1 MKKYR
6 PHLLVLCVLA
16 IVVLSGM
23 HNALQSAITDLRFGW
38 ISRQA
43 SGQIALVAI
52 DPPSLNEIGVWPW
65 PRKLHAEL
73 IDRLENAGATDIAF
87 DIDFS
92 SSSNPDSDQAFVDA
106 LKNAGGSVVLPAFKQ
121 ATESSGHK
129 NTVYVNRPLPIF
141 GEHAWPAVVNVT
153 IGSDGLVRHYSYGE
167 TLDGYFL
174 SSFGAI
180 LADKYDTEAN
190 PFLIDFSIRTDSL
203 PIISYVDVLRG
214 DPAALKKLK
223 DRKVIIGSTAIELG
237 DRFNVPNGGLI
248 PGPVLQMLAAESIVQ
263 GRMLH
268 GSSVFVTLGG
278 LGAMVLLLIWLWS
291 RASAGLRVAVLV
303 GLAITIELCATLLQA
318 RFPLVLNTS
327 IWHATIAAY
336 LAAVALDEIDF
347 RKLLGRIADRRF
359 HRIAMSLGDGLV
371 CTDQKGLIT
380 VWNPGAAA
388 IFGYQPDEMI
398 GQPFDR
404 IYAVSPG
411 NKEWAPRSILKLP
424 PAELQA
430 ANGKVIELEGRRK
443 NGEAFPLEVCFSKW
457 QGVDG
462 LQYGALIRDI
472 SVRKREAERIRYLA
486 EHDTLTGL
494 ANRNQLQERLAST
507 LGEAKAKHC
516 EAALLMM
523 DLDRFKQIN
532 DTMGHAC
539 GDQLL
544 RDVAERLKTI
554 VGGKGLVARL
564 SGDEFAAVIDGADAV
579 ARAKELSE
587 RISLAFAQLPF
598 SIGTRE
604 LCVNVSI
611 GVAVYPKDSETA
623 GELLVA
629 ADLAL
634 YQAKAAGRGRHA
646 FFEPRFRNDLELR
659 LLLEDELGQAV
670 KEKQFEIFYQPQINL
685 ADGRL
690 MGAEALIRWRHP
702 GRGLVLPD
710 DFMPVANTSSNS
722 DDIARWVMR
731 DVCTQGS
738 LWQRQRH
745 NVRLAVNLS
754 PSQFQSGDL
763 VPTIEFILKSTGFSS
778 SLLELEVTE
787 SILLEDDERALD
799 IFRRLQGLG
808 VRIAFDD
815 FGTGYASMTYLKK
828 FPLNKLKIDKSF
840 VGKLRE
846 NSDDLAIVGA
856 TITLGK
862 LLGLSVIAEGIEDKA
877 TADLLSNRGCEE
889 GQGYYFGRPMPAEE
903 FERKF
908 LSKGAVEMPEKS
920 VPVRATNAA

>member
-1 MKKYR
+1 
-6 PHLLVLCVLA
+6 
-16 IVVLSGM
+16 M
-23 HNALQSAITDLRFGW
+23 HNVLRSALTDFRFDW

-43 SGQIALVAI
+43 SGQIALIAI

-73 IDRLENAGATDIAF
+73 IDRLENAGATDVAF
-87 DIDFS
+87 DVDFS
-92 SSSNPDSDQAFVDA
+92 SLSNPDSDQAFVDA
-106 LKNAGGSVVLPAFKQ
+106 LKKAGGSVVLPAFKQ
-121 ATESSGHK
+121 VTGSGGHQ
-129 NTVYVNRPLPIF
+129 NTVYVSRPVPEF
-141 GEHAWPAVVNVT
+141 GKHAWPAVVNVA
-153 IGSDGLVRHYSYGE
+153 IGSDGLVRRYSYGE
-167 TLDGYFL
+167 TLDGKIL
-174 SSFGAI
+174 PSFGAL
-180 LADKYDTEAN
+180 LADKYDTQAK
-190 PFLIDFSIRTDSL
+190 PFQIDFSISANSI
-203 PIISYVDVLRG
+203 PKISYVDVLRG
-214 DPAALKKLK
+214 DPAALKALK
-223 DRKVIIGSTAIELG
+223 GRKVIIGSTAIELG
-237 DRFNVPNGGLI
+237 DRFNVPNGSVV
-248 PGPVLQMLAAESIVQ
+248 PGPVLQMLAAESILQ
-263 GRMLH
+263 GRTLRD
-268 GSSVFVTLGG
+268 SSTLVTLWG
-278 LGAMVLLLIWLWS
+278 LGALVLLMIGLWP
-291 RASAGLRVAVLV
+291 RTSAGLRVAI
-303 GLAITIELCATLLQA
+303 LAGSAVTIELSATFLQA
-318 RFPLVLNTS
+318 RLPLVLDTS

-359 HRIAMSLGDGLV
+359 QRIAMSLGDGLV
-371 CTDQKGLIT
+371 CTDQNGLIT

-388 IFGYQPDEMI
+388 IFGYEPDEMI

-404 IYAVSPG
+404 IYAASGG
-411 NKEWAPRSILKLP
+411 NEDWAPYSILSLP
-424 PAELQA
+424 PGELQA

-462 LQYGALIRDI
+462 FQYGALIRDI

-494 ANRNQLQERLAST
+494 ANRNQLQERLTAT
-507 LGEAKAKHC
+507 LAEAKAKQC
-516 EAALLMM
+516 AVALLML

-532 DTMGHAC
+532 DTLGHAC

-544 RDVAERLKTI
+544 RDFAERLKTI
-554 VGGKGLVARL
+554 VDGKGLVARL

-579 ARAKELSE
+579 ERAKELSE
-587 RISLAFAQLPF
+587 RVTLVFSQTPF
-598 SIGTRE
+598 TVGTRE

-611 GVAVYPKDSETA
+611 GAAVYPKDCETA
-623 GELLVA
+623 EELLA
-629 ADLAL
+629 GSDLAL

-646 FFEPRFRNDLELR
+646 FFEARFRDDLESR
-659 LLLEDELGQAV
+659 LLLEDELGLAV
-670 KEKQFEIFYQPQINL
+670 KDKQFEIFYQPQVNL

-690 MGAEALIRWRHP
+690 VGAEALIRWRHP

-722 DDIARWVMR
+722 DDIARWVMKDACR
-731 DVCTQGS
+731 QGR
-738 LWQRQRH
+738 LWQQQGY

-763 VPTIEFILKSTGFSS
+763 VATIESILKSTGFSP

-787 SILLEDDERALD
+787 SILLEDDERALE
-799 IFRRLQGLG
+799 IFRRIQDLG

-815 FGTGYASMTYLKK
+815 FGTGYASLTYLKK

-840 VGKLRE
+840 VRKLSE

-862 LLGLSVIAEGIEDKA
+862 LLGLSVIAEGIEDEA

-908 LSKGAVEMPEKS
+908 LSKGAVEMPEKF

>member
-1 MKKYR
+1 M
-6 PHLLVLCVLA
+6 
-16 IVVLSGM
+16 
-23 HNALQSAITDLRFGW
+23 
-38 ISRQA
+38 
-43 SGQIALVAI
+43 
-52 DPPSLNEIGVWPW
+52 
-65 PRKLHAEL
+65 
-73 IDRLENAGATDIAF
+73 
-87 DIDFS
+87 
-92 SSSNPDSDQAFVDA
+92 
-106 LKNAGGSVVLPAFKQ
+106 LPAFEQ
-121 ATESSGHK
+121 VAETNGHK
-129 NTVYVNRPLPIF
+129 NTVYVNRPLPKF

-153 IGSDGLVRHYSYGE
+153 IGPDGLVRRYSYGE
-167 TLDGYFL
+167 TLDGYFVP
-174 SSFGAI
+174 SFGAV
-180 LADKYDTEAN
+180 LANKYDTQAK
-190 PFLIDFSIRTDSL
+190 PFLIDFSINANSL
-203 PIISYVDVLRG
+203 SRISFVDVLNG
-214 DPAALKKLK
+214 DPEALKKLK
-223 DRKVIIGSTAIELG
+223 GRKVIIGSTAIELG

-248 PGPVLQMLAAESIVQ
+248 PGPVLQMLAAESILQ

-268 GSSVFVTLGG
+268 NSSTFLTLGG
-278 LGAMVLLLIWLWS
+278 LAALVLLMIGLWS
-291 RASAGLRVAVLV
+291 RASAGLRVVVLA

-318 RFPLVLNTS
+318 RFPLVLDTS
-327 IWHATIAAY
+327 IWQATIAAY

-404 IYAVSPG
+404 IYAASPG
-411 NKEWAPRSILKLP
+411 NKEWAPCSILNLP
-424 PAELQA
+424 PGELQA

-462 LQYGALIRDI
+462 FQYGALIRDI

-494 ANRNQLQERLAST
+494 ANRNQLQERLAAT
-507 LGEAKAKHC
+507 LAEAKAKQC

-587 RISLAFAQLPF
+587 RISLAFAQTPF

-623 GELLVA
+623 EDLLVA

-634 YQAKAAGRGRHA
+634 YQAKAAGRARYA
-646 FFEPRFRNDLELR
+646 FFEPRFRDDLESR
-659 LLLEDELGQAV
+659 LLLEDELGLAV
-670 KEKQFEIFYQPQINL
+670 KDKQFEIFYQPQVNL

-690 MGAEALIRWRHP
+690 VGAEALIRWRHP

-731 DVCTQGS
+731 DACRQGR
-738 LWQRQRH
+738 LWQQQGH

-763 VPTIEFILKSTGFSS
+763 VPMIESILKNTGFSP

-787 SILLEDDERALD
+787 SILLEDDERALE
-799 IFRRLQGLG
+799 IFRRIQDLG

-815 FGTGYASMTYLKK
+815 FGTGYASLTYLKK

-840 VGKLRE
+840 VRKLRE

-889 GQGYYFGRPMPAEE
+889 GQGYYFGRPMPAKE
-903 FERKF
+903 FER
-908 LSKGAVEMPEKS
+908 E
-920 VPVRATNAA
+920 VPVDGRRRDV